1 MCLKLLPRVQN
12 MVAQTVLVASSPV
25 MLIITNT
32 SEAIKFLS
40 P

>member
-1 MCLKLLPRVQN
+1 MCLKLLPCVQN
-12 MVAQTVLVASSPV
+12 KVQTVLVASSPV

-32 SEAIKFLS
+32 SGAIKFLS